1 MLRKFWFPV
10 EGTVN
15 PKRQV
20 GTSCGLAW
28 SSPALPSTSPLHFCK
43 LQTFWPSLGH
53 TSDLNICYSLS
64 LVLCPDLAPFIRLR
78 SAFQT
83 LPLEGASAC
92 RLVSTQTEPLFA
104 VSLFCWIL
112 SSTRT
117 GIVPVIFLLCLQHL
131 DKLNRAGTLYVEHM
145 DG

>member
-1 MLRKFWFPV
+1 M
-10 EGTVN
+10 N
-15 PKRQV
+15 SKRQV
-20 GTSCGLAW
+20 GTSCGLAR

-92 RLVSTQTEPLFA
+92 RLGSTQTEPLFT

-117 GIVPVIFLLCLQHL
+117 GICLSCCCCVSSTY
-131 DKLNRAGTLYVEHM
+131 DKLHRAGTVYVEHM